1 MTYPLNGSVSPYV
14 KWVALDGL
22 RVLKGENMLIQT
34 VLMSF
39 FQILFLYED
48 KGFLLSCQEL
58 PSMGR
63 IGPAIFLS
71 AKIK

>member
-1 MTYPLNGSVSPYV
+1 MTYPLNGS
-14 KWVALDGL
+14 
-22 RVLKGENMLIQT
+22 ENMLTQT

-63 IGPAIFLS
+63 IGPATFLH
-71 AKIK
+71 AKIKWDYMQNK